1 MAFRRCSAMTD
12 KATNGQCWPLNQPRF
27 ARSYLR
33 LRALR
38 PEGVGS
44 VAVSVVKTLVLGK
57 Y

>member
-1 MAFRRCSAMTD
+1 VACRRCSALTNE
-12 KATNGQCWPLNQPRF
+12 ATNGRYWPLNQARF

-44 VAVSVVKTLVLGK
+44 AADSVVKTLVLGK

>member
-1 MAFRRCSAMTD
+1 VAFRRGLALRNE
-12 KATNGQCWPLNQPRF
+12 ATNGRCWPLNQARF

-38 PEGVGS
+38 SEDVGCA
-44 VAVSVVKTLVLGK
+44 AVSVVKTLVLGK

>member
-1 MAFRRCSAMTD
+1 MTNE
-12 KATNGQCWPLNQPRF
+12 ATNGRCWPLNQPRF

-38 PEGVGS
+38 SEGGGS